1 MDIDARNAKE
11 QAFVNTTRSA
21 VDARIVEI
29 PVNMG
34 GVSVNAGTVGEP
46 AFATMVRDVTTA
58 SYVVGQAS
66 AFIVDNAVFARTV
79 EGQAYANMGGS
90 NLYAKNAEEQ
100 ASVSMASDAADVRNV
115 SS

>member
-34 GVSVNAGTVGEP
+34 GVSVNAGTVEP

-100 ASVSMASDAADVRNV
+100 ASVSMASGAADVRNV